1 MNPESLKELL
11 KSVSEGR
18 VTPDEAA
25 ERLRHMPFEDLGFAK
40 VDHHRSLRCGFPEV
54 IFCQGKT
61 VEQVAAIVGRMV
73 EHGHTILAT
82 RAGPEVYEAVRAKH
96 PQAVY
101 HPSAR
106 AIVLAGREPC
116 EPYEGLIGIVSAG
129 TSDQPVAE
137 EARITAETMGCRTT
151 TFYDVGVAGIHR
163 LLAQQQALSQATVI
177 IVVAGMEGALASVVG
192 GLVDVPVI
200 GVPTSVGY
208 GASFHGLA
216 PLLTMLNSCAAG
228 VGVVNIDNGFGAGYL
243 AAMILRTGRRE
254 GARKETP

>member
-40 VDHHRSLRCGFPEV
+40 LDHHRSIRCGFPEV

-61 VEQVAAIVGRMV
+61 TEQVVAIITRMT
-73 EHGHTILAT
+73 EHGHAVLAT
-82 RAGPEVYEAVRAKH
+82 RAAPEVYEAVRALH
-96 PQAVY
+96 PEAIY
-101 HPSAR
+101 HKAAR
-106 AIVLAGREPC
+106 AIVLQGRQRCPKL
-116 EPYEGLIGIVSAG
+116 EGLVAVVSAG

-137 EARITAETMGCRTT
+137 EARVTAEIMGCRTEP
-151 TFYDVGVAGIHR
+151 FYDVGVAGIHR
-163 LLAQQQALSQATVI
+163 LLAHTEALAKATVV

-192 GLVDVPVI
+192 GLVDVPVV

-228 VGVVNIDNGFGAGYL
+228 IGVVNIDNGFGAGYL
-243 AAMILRTGRRE
+243 AALIVR
-254 GARKETP
+254 GASSGKNESGE